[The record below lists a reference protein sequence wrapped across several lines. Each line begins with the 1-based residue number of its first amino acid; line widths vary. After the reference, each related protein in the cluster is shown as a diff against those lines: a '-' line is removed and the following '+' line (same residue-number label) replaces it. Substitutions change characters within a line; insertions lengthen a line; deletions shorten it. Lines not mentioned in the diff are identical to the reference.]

1 MHQSHKFLPLSL
13 TLLLAACSSQPEQLP
28 LPQAPMPQE
37 KPQVIEIP
45 QATGA
50 IPRPEP
56 LSVSGNRDYWIGK
69 QKNDCLL
76 YTSDAADDCPLV

>member
-1 MHQSHKFLPLSL
+1 MHYSHKLLPLTL
-13 TLLLAACSSQPEQLP
+13 TLLLAACSSQPEQ
-28 LPQAPMPQE
+28 APPPPVPVQPE

-56 LSVSGNRDYWIGK
+56 MS
-69 QKNDCLL
+69 
-76 YTSDAADDCPLV
+76 